1 MALSRSSGRI
11 VALIVVIGMVLSI
24 VLASVV
30 SFYASSAPDGLERV
44 AEETG
49 FDAAAQGSVT
59 DGSPVAGYA
68 VGDDE
73 GRFSVGMAGL
83 LGVGVTAG
91 LAFGLFA
98 WLRPRDDT
106 PTR

>member
-1 MALSRSSGRI
+1 MNDPMHGSGEVRWNGNGEST
-11 VALIVVIGMVLSI
+11 L
-24 VLASVV
+24 
-30 SFYASSAPDGLERV
+30 
-44 AEETG
+44 
-49 FDAAAQGSVT
+49 AAQGSVT